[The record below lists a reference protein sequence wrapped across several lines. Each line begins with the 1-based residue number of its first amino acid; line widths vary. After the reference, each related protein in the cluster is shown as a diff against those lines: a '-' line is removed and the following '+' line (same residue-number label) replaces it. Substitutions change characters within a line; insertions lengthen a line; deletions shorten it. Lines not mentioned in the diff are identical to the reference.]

1 GFSGLDGEAGGG
13 ETATATSGTVAPD
26 YSSIMRNLGTAD
38 QPMFSGMAGGNK
50 LEELYKRDMH
60 AINVGRF
67 SGMLT
72 KANTELTALMKN
84 TLKYRNALEEVN
96 YQERKL
102 RDATQQQLNAS
113 IKRQS
118 QIEKELG

>member
-1 GFSGLDGEAGGG
+1 
-13 ETATATSGTVAPD
+13 
-26 YSSIMRNLGTAD
+26 
-38 QPMFSGMAGGNK
+38 
-50 LEELYKRDMH
+50 MH

-118 QIEKELG
+118 QSEKELGKLRNTKKHTEDQRKKYNQLQQEFDKNSESIMSMENEIRKLNI

>member
-1 GFSGLDGEAGGG
+1 MSDC
-13 ETATATSGTVAPD
+13 
-26 YSSIMRNLGTAD
+26 NN
-38 QPMFSGMAGGNK
+38 Q
-50 LEELYKRDMH
+50 EELNKRDMH
-60 AINVGRF
+60 ANNVGRF

-72 KANTELTALMKN
+72 KANTELTSLMKN

-118 QIEKELG
+118 QIEKELGKLRNTKKHTEDQRKIGRAHV